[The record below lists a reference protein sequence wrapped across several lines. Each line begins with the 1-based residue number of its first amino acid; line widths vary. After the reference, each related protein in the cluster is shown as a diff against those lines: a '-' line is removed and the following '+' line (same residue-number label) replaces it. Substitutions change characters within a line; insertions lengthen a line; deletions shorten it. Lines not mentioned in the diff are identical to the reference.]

1 MDKRG
6 SSHTKVEIILALA
19 ESEDGLRKREDFLI
33 SNFRGG
39 TEVRD
44 KKKFLSERLNSR
56 ESNGIGIMEKSL
68 SELKRDGLIEQT
80 SIGEGIFFKR
90 AYRLLCSDI
99 YDLSKIFNFILD
111 AERAKTSDP
120 LEYRRLEKFIKSP
133 FFEKK
138 WYDCILDIVYD
149 LELWDEGKYPLK
161 IKNVAEIK
169 KYTRQQNPLRVSSFF
184 RKYFPNQGPGKY
196 ENGLREY
203 DFPTALLISLNGE
216 IRQYINL
223 FTFLKMFYDQ
233 GEGKGTLS
241 DKFATQ
247 RIALNAW
254 FNNFWYG
261 NLDLESYLSGDKQLK
276 KEACMLG
283 TAGLVSGAN
292 GFENGRTWDQSNGVL
307 EEILFPLEIW
317 RAEILEVKD
326 LQIDPNKSK
335 S

>member
-19 ESEDGLRKREDFLI
+19 ENEDGLHKREDFLI

-44 KKKFLSERLNSR
+44 KKKFLSERLNGR

-80 SIGEGIFFKR
+80 STGEGIFFKR

-111 AERAKTSDP
+111 AERVKTSDP
-120 LEYRRLEKFIKSP
+120 QEYSRLERFIGSP

-149 LELWDEGKYPLK
+149 LELWDEEKYPLK
-161 IKNVAEIK
+161 IRNVAEIK

-184 RKYFPNQGPGKY
+184 RKYFPNQGPSKY
-196 ENGLREY
+196 ESGLREH
-203 DFPTALLISLNGE
+203 DFPTALLISLNDE

-223 FTFLKMFYDQ
+223 FTFFKMNYDQ

-241 DKFATQ
+241 DMFTTQ
-247 RIALNAW
+247 RVALDAW
-254 FNNFWYG
+254 FNSFWYG
-261 NLDLESYLSGDKQLK
+261 NLDLEAFLSGDKQFK

-283 TAGLVSGAN
+283 IGDLI
-292 GFENGRTWDQSNGVL
+292 NGRHGFSNERTHWEQQDGIMH
-307 EEILFPLEIW
+307 EILFPSETW
-317 RAEILEVKD
+317 KAESLDFKTKGIELK
-326 LQIDPNKSK
+326 
-335 S
+335 

>member
-33 SNFRGG
+33 SNFGGG

-44 KKKFLSERLNSR
+44 KKKFLSERLNSK

-80 SIGEGIFFKR
+80 SIGEGIFFKSAR
-90 AYRLLCSDI
+90 RLKCNDI
-99 YDLSKIFNFILD
+99 YDLSQIFNFILD

-120 LEYRRLEKFIKSP
+120 LEYSRLERFIGSP

-138 WYDCILDIVYD
+138 WYSCILDIIYD

-169 KYTRQQNPLRVSSFF
+169 KHTRQQNPLRVSSFF

-196 ENGLREY
+196 ENSLREY
-203 DFPTALLISLNGE
+203 DFPAALLISLNGE
-216 IRQYINL
+216 VRQYINL

-233 GEGKGTLS
+233 GDGKGTLS
-241 DKFATQ
+241 DKFTTQ

-261 NLDLESYLSGDKQLK
+261 NLDLEVYLSGDKQFK
-276 KEACMLG
+276 REACMLG

-292 GFENGRTWDQSNGVL
+292 GFENGRTWDQLDGVL
-307 EEILFPLEIW
+307 EEILSLPETWKVESL
-317 RAEILEVKD
+317 D
-326 LQIDPNKSK
+326 LADLK
-335 S
+335 

>member
-19 ESEDGLRKREDFLI
+19 ENEDGLHKREDFLI

-68 SELKRDGLIEQT
+68 SELKRDGLIEQA

-120 LEYRRLEKFIKSP
+120 LEYRRLEKFIKSA

-138 WYDCILDIVYD
+138 WYDCILDVVYD
-149 LELWDEGKYPLK
+149 LELWDEDKYPLK
-161 IKNVAEIK
+161 IKSVAEIK
-169 KYTRQQNPLRVSSFF
+169 KYVHQKNPFRISSFF
-184 RKYFPNQGPGKY
+184 RKYFPNQGPSKY

-203 DFPTALLISLNGE
+203 DFPTALLVSLNDE

-223 FTFLKMFYDQ
+223 FTFFKMNYDR
-233 GEGKGTLS
+233 GEGTLS
-241 DKFATQ
+241 ETSTSQ

-261 NLDLESYLSGDKQLK
+261 NLDLEAHLSGDKQFK

-283 TAGLVSGAN
+283 TAGLVRGAN
-292 GFENGRTWDQSNGVL
+292 GFENGRTWDQSDGVL
-307 EEILFPLEIW
+307 EEILFPFETRRIETLEI
-317 RAEILEVKD
+317 RD
-326 LQIDPNKSK
+326 LQTDPNKFK

>member
-6 SSHTKVEIILALA
+6 SSHTKIEIILALA
-19 ESEDGLRKREDFLI
+19 ENKDGIHKREDFLI
-33 SNFRGG
+33 SNSRGG

-44 KKKFLSERLNSR
+44 KKRFLSERLNIEKSD
-56 ESNGIGIMEKSL
+56 GIGIMEKSL
-68 SELKRDGLIEQT
+68 SELKRDRLIEQT

-90 AYRLLCSDI
+90 AYRLRCNDI
-99 YDLSKIFNFILD
+99 YDLLQIFNFILGS
-111 AERAKTSDP
+111 ERAKTSDP
-120 LEYRRLEKFIKSP
+120 QEYKRLEEFIKSP

-149 LELWDEGKYPLK
+149 LELWDEEKYPLK

-169 KYTRQQNPLRVSSFF
+169 KHTRQQNPLRVSSFF

-216 IRQYINL
+216 VRQYINL
-223 FTFLKMFYDQ
+223 FTFFKIFYDQ
-233 GEGKGTLS
+233 GEGKRTLS
-241 DKFATQ
+241 DKFSTQ

-261 NLDLESYLSGDKQLK
+261 SLDLEAYLSGDKQFK
-276 KEACMLG
+276 KETCMLG
-283 TAGLVSGAN
+283 TAGLVSGVN
-292 GFENGRTWDQSNGVL
+292 GFENGRTWDQSDGVL
-307 EEILFPLEIW
+307 EEILFPFETW

-326 LQIDPNKSK
+326 LQIDPSLNL
-335 S
+335 

>member
-80 SIGEGIFFKR
+80 STGEGIFFKR

-111 AERAKTSDP
+111 AERVKTSDP
-120 LEYRRLEKFIKSP
+120 QEYRRLEKFIKSP

-149 LELWDEGKYPLK
+149 FELWDEEKYPLK
-161 IKNVAEIK
+161 IKNVVEIK
-169 KYTRQQNPLRVSSFF
+169 KYVHQKNPLRVSSFF
-184 RKYFPNQGPGKY
+184 RKYFPNQGPSKY

-203 DFPTALLISLNGE
+203 DFPTALLVSLNDE

-223 FTFLKMFYDQ
+223 FTFFKMNYGQ
-233 GEGKGTLS
+233 GEGALS
-241 DKFATQ
+241 EMYTSQ
-247 RIALNAW
+247 RIAFNAW

-261 NLDLESYLSGDKQLK
+261 NLDHEAYLSGDKQFK
-276 KEACMLG
+276 KGACMLG
-283 TAGLVSGAN
+283 IAGLVSGAN
-292 GFENGRTWDQSNGVL
+292 GFENGRTWDQSDGVL
-307 EEILFPLEIW
+307 EEILFPLETR
-317 RAEILEVKD
+317 RAETLEVRD
-326 LQIDPNKSK
+326 LQTDPNKFRS
-335 S
+335 